1 MKAEPNSVIII
12 LVVLSILTF
21 TRSLAYGMFSDDLT
35 TLDKVDSVDDD
46 IKKVLFV
53 LSMLRLILAIVAITM
68 RQIRNDLITYVL
80 LYIVISTI
88 QRFYYEY
95 MLKTEPNSNTTLYLK
110 KFQAVNAVLLFLSSL
125 YIMIY
130 VLF

>member
-1 MKAEPNSVIII
+1 MKADTNSVIII
-12 LVVLSILTF
+12 LVVLSILSF
-21 TRSLAYGMFSDDLT
+21 TRSLAYGLFSDDLT
-35 TLDKVDSVDDD
+35 TLNKVDSVDDD

-53 LSMLRLILAIVAITM
+53 LSMLRLILAIVAVTM
-68 RQIRNDLITYVL
+68 RQIHNDLITYVL

-95 MLKTEPNSNTTLYLK
+95 MLKSEPNSNTTLYLK
-110 KFQAVNAVLLFLSSL
+110 KFQTANAVLLFLSSL
-125 YIMIY
+125 YIMKY

>member
-1 MKAEPNSVIII
+1 MKTETNSVIII

-21 TRSLAYGMFSDDLT
+21 TRSLAYALFSDDLT

-53 LSMLRLILAIVAITM
+53 LSMLRLILAIVAVTM
-68 RQIRNDLITYVL
+68 RQIHNDLITYVL

-110 KFQAVNAVLLFLSSL
+110 EFQAVNFGLLFLSSL

>member
-1 MKAEPNSVIII
+1 MKTETNSVIII

-21 TRSLAYGMFSDDLT
+21 TRSLAYGLFSSDLT
-35 TLDKVDSVDDD
+35 TLNKEDSVDDD

-53 LSMLRLILAIVAITM
+53 LSMLRLILAIVVVTM
-68 RQIRNDLITYVL
+68 RQIHNDVLTYVL
-80 LYIVISTI
+80 MYIIISTV

-95 MLKTEPNSNTTLYLK
+95 MLKTEPNSNTTLYLQ
-110 KFQAVNAVLLFLSSL
+110 KFQAVNFGLLFLSSV
-125 YIMIY
+125 YIMKY